1 MQNSEV
7 DLKREG
13 FRTEIRRKHLNGLF
27 ASERLKLFEQA
38 ITAEHEEVMGLLD
51 SNERRA
57 QWVNSLAVG
66 LVEHPRAE
74 WGPVLRQLSLGVRAF
89 EENFELWLHTGIIR
103 ALTQLLK
110 QDWLHLGLTKL
121 AVNILTDVFYQLPSF
136 SEQINE
142 ILNYEF
148 FLDLIEL
155 CCGLE
160 DATEY
165 YQLMNTMIDDRPSL
179 RDKLIKNGVI
189 QILSKKLKEYT
200 LLNSD

>member
-1 MQNSEV
+1 ME
-7 DLKREG
+7 
-13 FRTEIRRKHLNGLF
+13 
-27 ASERLKLFEQA
+27 
-38 ITAEHEEVMGLLD
+38 
-51 SNERRA
+51 
-57 QWVNSLAVG
+57 
-66 LVEHPRAE
+66 
-74 WGPVLRQLSLGVRAF
+74 
-89 EENFELWLHTGIIR
+89 
-103 ALTQLLK
+103 LLK
-110 QDWLHLGLTKL
+110 QEWIYLGYTKL
-121 AVNILTDVFYQLPSF
+121 AVNILTDIFYQLPAQ

-148 FLDLIEL
+148 CLDLIEL
-155 CCGLE
+155 SCSPE